1 MGRAGT
7 TLHGRPSAATGTCP
21 CAPSVRAWDWRSRV
35 LFAAGWRPRCGSILG
50 GLLLAT
56 GALAMDVNVVG
67 LFPNKAV
74 VQIDGGALQTL
85 SVGQKTAQGVTLI
98 AVDREGATF
107 DVEGQR
113 LTLGLGHARMKAS
126 TAAAAVMVT
135 ADEHGQF
142 VTNGLVNG
150 IPVRFTVDTG
160 ASLVSLPFNEARRLG
175 LDYRKGQPVMMSTA
189 NGNAVGYKVKL
200 DTVRVGDVT
209 VNSVDAV
216 IMDGAGLSVAL
227 LGMSF
232 LKRMDIKREGEIM
245 TLTKRY

>member
-1 MGRAGT
+1 
-7 TLHGRPSAATGTCP
+7 
-21 CAPSVRAWDWRSRV
+21 VRLA
-35 LFAAGWRPRCGSILG
+35 LAWRPRCGSILG

-74 VQIDGGALQTL
+74 IQIDGGALKTL
-85 SVGQKTAQGVTLI
+85 SVGQKTAEGVLLV

-107 DVEGQR
+107 DVDGQR
-113 LTLGLGHARMKAS
+113 LTVGLGHARMKTS
-126 TAAAAVMVT
+126 TEAAAVMVT

-189 NGNAVGYKVKL
+189 NGNAVGYKIKL
-200 DTVRVGDVT
+200 DTVRVGEVT

-216 IMDGAGLSVAL
+216 IMDGEGLAVAL